1 MVWDEENQKYVSP
14 QSIDTSNRLG
24 KVLFEYDMELNT
36 FGVRP
41 VHFSQSAE
49 KTIGYRVNIVPTA
62 VNENTGAAI
71 NEGEP
76 VSAGTNFDFDVKLSN
91 KTHSNIKSGNFDVS
105 LSVYDSSYIV
115 IDKQSMSGVNNAEL
129 FKFSYSLTESNI
141 PNGELNFVVSVEDR
155 STGAMFSNNAIPY
168 TVSTPM
174 VASNV
179 QFNEESYTLGSFFSV
194 SFVPGNSPDLHQ
206 IISLAS
212 PESQRKFVLDVT
224 TSSGVVARSVVGQN
238 SNGKYSFEFGI
249 PASYE
254 SLGNFVVSFK
264 YETARGEVLVLDVLE
279 NGEISEEP
287 LGFSVDAELEA
298 EILEKPTST
307 NFFYGND
314 VTYKLR
320 VNDKVTGSSVNLGQR
335 GGVFLTL
342 NHYDK
347 IKERSFTSTKLPA
360 VQDGNDL
367 VINWKVNPNAA
378 SGDGTLV
385 LIAEGPGGDDIP
397 ILVAGKL
404 FSTAVNIGG
413 DIKENVTTFSSDDY
427 YSSQTAFIVQFD
439 LSCNS
444 VPLRDVKLRAVVE
457 YEGEEVV
464 STPVGVFDDKYIA
477 SWNSLHIDSP
487 SGDYIVKFYREADQQ
502 RASDNEEWKQKQLR
516 AKQREAELSGE
527 KFNEQAYLASLET
540 VEIEPLFT
548 VNVPHTMV
556 SRGGLPFGTEW
567 LILIPVT
574 IGFLYFD
581 NVKRQYKRGDR
592 K

>member
-1 MVWDEENQKYVSP
+1 M
-14 QSIDTSNRLG
+14 G
-24 KVLFEYDMELNT
+24 
-36 FGVRP
+36 
-41 VHFSQSAE
+41 
-49 KTIGYRVNIVPTA
+49 
-62 VNENTGAAI
+62 
-71 NEGEP
+71 
-76 VSAGTNFDFDVKLSN
+76 
-91 KTHSNIKSGNFDVS
+91 
-105 LSVYDSSYIV
+105 
-115 IDKQSMSGVNNAEL
+115 
-129 FKFSYSLTESNI
+129 
-141 PNGELNFVVSVEDR
+141 
-155 STGAMFSNNAIPY
+155 
-168 TVSTPM
+168 
-174 VASNV
+174 
-179 QFNEESYTLGSFFSV
+179 
-194 SFVPGNSPDLHQ
+194 
-206 IISLAS
+206 
-212 PESQRKFVLDVT
+212 
-224 TSSGVVARSVVGQN
+224 
-238 SNGKYSFEFGI
+238 
-249 PASYE
+249 
-254 SLGNFVVSFK
+254 
-264 YETARGEVLVLDVLE
+264 
-279 NGEISEEP
+279 
-287 LGFSVDAELEA
+287 
-298 EILEKPTST
+298 
-307 NFFYGND
+307 
-314 VTYKLR
+314 
-320 VNDKVTGSSVNLGQR
+320 
-335 GGVFLTL
+335 
-342 NHYDK
+342 
-347 IKERSFTSTKLPA
+347 
-360 VQDGNDL
+360 
-367 VINWKVNPNAA
+367 AA

-444 VPLRDVKLRAVVE
+444 VPLRDVKLRAVV
-457 YEGEEVV
+457 
-464 STPVGVFDDKYIA
+464 VFDDKYIA

-516 AKQREAELSGE
+516 AKQREAGLSGE